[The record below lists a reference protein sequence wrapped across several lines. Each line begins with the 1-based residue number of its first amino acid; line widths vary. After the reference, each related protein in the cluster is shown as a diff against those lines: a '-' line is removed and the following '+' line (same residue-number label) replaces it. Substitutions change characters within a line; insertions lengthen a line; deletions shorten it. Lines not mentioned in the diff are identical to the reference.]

1 MTHNPRMSASDE
13 ATLRLFQREL
23 LARGGNLELLGRA
36 LELGMGTGLHT
47 SVPVENLLVK
57 YENAELIA
65 DLAMPVI
72 PRSKRS
78 DAFRKMKPEIAFNIP
93 DARIASSE
101 AMPNRAN
108 AVLDTDGTFSV
119 VDYGLMDFISTDE
132 EANADAPL
140 EPRMDSE
147 EALVGYLSLARE
159 KRVADVVFASGNY
172 GSNTAALSGSDRW
185 DNASSDPVAKILA
198 VKKTPL
204 VAPNTMVIGYE
215 AWDYLRTNTNFMA
228 YVRSRAQAD
237 GKNTP
242 LLIDEATVCRA
253 FDLDRVL
260 IGKAKYN
267 SAREGATASYS
278 YVWGKSCALIRV
290 EKNPSPRKTQSFG
303 YTFRYTA
310 GGVPPFGVQM
320 IPSQLAGARG
330 GTFIKVVHSDAEC
343 VVAGSNAGYLLT
355 TVIS

>member
-1 MTHNPRMSASDE
+1 MTFNPRLSSADE
-13 ATLRLFQREL
+13 ATLRQFQREI
-23 LARGGNLELLGRA
+23 LARGGNLDLFSRA
-36 LELGMGTGLHT
+36 IELGMGTGLHT
-47 SVPVENLLVK
+47 DAAVENLLVK
-57 YENAELIA
+57 YENAEFIA
-65 DLAMPVI
+65 DRVMPVI
-72 PRSKRS
+72 TRTKRS
-78 DAFRKMKPEIAFNIP
+78 DLFRKMKPEIAFNIP

-108 AVLDTDGTFSV
+108 AALDTNGTFTV

-147 EALVGYLSLARE
+147 EALVGFLSLARE

-198 VKKTPL
+198 VKKSPL
-204 VAPNTMVIGYE
+204 VTPNAMVIGYE
-215 AWDYLRTNTNFMA
+215 AWDHLRTNTNFMA

-237 GKNTP
+237 GINTP
-242 LLIDEATVCRA
+242 LLIDEATVARA
-253 FDLDRVL
+253 FDLQYVL

-278 YVWGKSCALIRV
+278 YVWGKSCALIRI
-290 EKNPSPRKTQSFG
+290 EPRPSARKTQTFG

-343 VVAGSNAGYLLT
+343 VVGGSNTGYLLT